1 MPPARFH
8 VDNDGARFLQR
19 KKVFRHAG
27 LAGTHCVHD
36 VPAGCRTVR

>member
-1 MPPARFH
+1 MPPARFD
-8 VDNDGARFLQR
+8 VDYDGARLLQR

-27 LAGTHCVHD
+27 LAGTNPFHD

>member
-8 VDNDGARFLQR
+8 VDNYCAGLLQG
-19 KKVFRHAG
+19 KKVFCHAG
-27 LAGTHCVHD
+27 LAGTHCFHD